1 MDVLHTRFPEVKI
14 IVPRTFADE
23 RGVFAESWNRRS
35 FERAGINCDFVQD
48 NYSFSSHVG
57 TLRGLHF
64 QAPPAAQAKL
74 VRCTRGRML
83 DVIVDIR
90 HNSPTFGRY
99 LAEELSAANRKQIF
113 LPVGFAHGFVTLE
126 PNTEV
131 TYKVD
136 AYYSKALDRGIA
148 WDDED
153 IGADWPLPASG
164 PVLSPKDRNQPRL
177 RDLPRHFAYVPPAD
191 VAAEERKLA

>member
-1 MDVLHTRFPEVKI
+1 MDILHTRFSEVKI
-14 IVPRTFADE
+14 IVPRAFADE
-23 RGVFAESWNRRS
+23 RGVFSESWNRLS

-48 NYSFSSHVG
+48 NYSFSPHVG

-90 HNSPTFGRY
+90 HGSPTFGRS

-113 LPVGFAHGFVTLE
+113 LPIGFAHGFVTLE

-136 AYYSKALDRGIA
+136 AYYSKALDCGIA

-153 IGADWPLPASG
+153 IGVDWPLPASG
-164 PVLSPKDRNQPRL
+164 PVLSPKDRNQPHL
-177 RDLPRHFAYVPPAD
+177 RDLPRYFVHVQPTD